1 MAYNELK
8 AKGTITSQVGKGYF
22 IQNETTEFRHNVLL
36 VFDRL
41 TAYKE
46 ELYDSFKN
54 ALKKDGSEQIYFHHN
69 NIKMFQTILKEAYGE
84 FTEYVIM
91 PIDHPEALQM
101 IGKLPSNKVYILD
114 QGLTRYKDI
123 YTYVCQDFERDI
135 FNILK
140 NNAHL
145 VGKYKRIILVIRQQ
159 KSHFG
164 DIIKGF
170 SDFCKQHPISYKV
183 VKEINSFRIKPKDAF
198 IVVDDHDLDYL
209 VRYSIEKQMIWGADM
224 GIISYNETPLKGI
237 IASGIT
243 TISTD
248 FALMGKSI
256 AEMILSGI
264 WIKKVNPFIMYE
276 RKSF

>member
-1 MAYNELK
+1 
-8 AKGTITSQVGKGYF
+8 
-22 IQNETTEFRHNVLL
+22 
-36 VFDRL
+36 
-41 TAYKE
+41 
-46 ELYDSFKN
+46 
-54 ALKKDGSEQIYFHHN
+54 
-69 NIKMFQTILKEAYGE
+69 
-84 FTEYVIM
+84 
-91 PIDHPEALQM
+91 M
-101 IGKLPSNKVYILD
+101 IGKLPSNKVVILD

-140 NNAHL
+140 NNTHL
-145 VGKYKRIILVIRQQ
+145 VGKYKRMILVIRQQ

-170 SDFCKQHPISYKV
+170 GDFCKQHPISYKV

-209 VRYSIEKQMIWGADM
+209 VRYSIEKQMILGADM